1 MHSYLTVDDCIEKKA
16 KDARTCV
23 IKRKIYFE
31 NYQNVLENDGNTLRK
46 QQRFISEK
54 KTSVY

>member
-1 MHSYLTVDDCIEKKA
+1 MHNYLTVDDCIEKKA

-31 NYQNVLENDGNTLRK
+31 NYKNVLENDGNTLR
-46 QQRFISEK
+46 
-54 KTSVY
+54 